1 MFKNFN
7 FKRVAIDVAGAV
19 AGATVMGGLS
29 VGLDKALGKDE
40 TDKESLAYNA
50 VFGATVG
57 AWAADTFVPAD
68 KVDAPVEEIVDAEVI
83 TDETK

>member
-1 MFKNFN
+1 MFKKIN

-50 VFGATVG
+50 VFGATIG
-57 AWAADTFVPAD
+57 AWAADTFAPHDV
-68 KVDAPVEEIVDAEVI
+68 VDSKEEIVDAEVI
-83 TDETK
+83 TEETK

>member
-1 MFKNFN
+1 MFKKIN

-50 VFGATVG
+50 VFGAAIG
-57 AWAADTFVPAD
+57 AWAADTF
-68 KVDAPVEEIVDAEVI
+68 APYDVVVSKEEIIDAEVI

>member
-7 FKRVAIDVAGAV
+7 FKRVAIDVVGAV

-57 AWAADTFVPAD
+57 AWAADTFTVTRVVASKED
-68 KVDAPVEEIVDAEVI
+68 EIIDAEVV
-83 TDETK
+83 TEETK

>member
-1 MFKNFN
+1 MFKKIN

-40 TDKESLAYNA
+40 TDKESLTYNA
-50 VFGATVG
+50 VFGAAIG
-57 AWAADTFVPAD
+57 AWAADTFTPQ
-68 KVDAPVEEIVDAEVI
+68 DAVVSKEEIIDAEVI
-83 TDETK
+83 TEETK

>member
-1 MFKNFN
+1 MFKKIN

-50 VFGATVG
+50 VFGATIG
-57 AWAADTFVPAD
+57 AWAADTFAPHDA
-68 KVDAPVEEIVDAEVI
+68 VDSKEEIIDAEVI
-83 TDETK
+83 TEETK

>member
-50 VFGATVG
+50 VFGAAIG
-57 AWAADTFVPAD
+57 AWAADTFTPVT
-68 KVDAPVEEIVDAEVI
+68 VDSPVEEIVDAEVI